1 MKTQPLIVHVIFGGM
16 AGGIAGLLAG
26 SVLSTNSTSTPS
38 VSLEEAPAL
47 ATELI
52 SDSPFAQRMNALEED
67 MALLEGQLMR
77 MREEAGQGPRRAA
90 ESPDVHP
97 LAAAAQGAVFEES
110 VLEVLEAR
118 EEAQRRR
125 QEARRA
131 EQAQSRMDRRMERYT
146 ADLNLSPYQAQEM
159 SRILLEQDQTVRD
172 YFGGFRESGGP
183 PDQEEIRSTMT
194 EILEGTRD
202 QLSPVLS
209 VDQMS
214 QYEESSQ
221 GIISIEINETDGHR

>member
-1 MKTQPLIVHVIFGGM
+1 M
-16 AGGIAGLLAG
+16 AGGVAGLLAG
-26 SVLSTNSTSTPS
+26 SVLSANSTSTPS
-38 VSLEEAPAL
+38 VSLEEAPVL

-52 SDSPFAQRMNALEED
+52 SDSPLAQRMNALEED
-67 MALLEGQLMR
+67 MVLLEGQLMR

-118 EEAQRRR
+118 EEAQLRR

-146 ADLNLSPYQAQEM
+146 ADLNLSPYQTQEM
-159 SRILLEQDQTVRD
+159 GRILLDQDQKIHA
-172 YFGGFRESGGP
+172 FFEGFQAADGLADHG
-183 PDQEEIRSTMT
+183 DIRKSMT
-194 EILEGTRD
+194 DLRAGTREQLVSVLSAD
-202 QLSPVLS
+202 QL
-209 VDQMS
+209 S

-221 GIISIEINETDGHR
+221 GISIEVSDFGHPGGATTEVSEFGQTDG